1 MVHKIVRTERLEL
14 VDRQGRL
21 RAVLAYE
28 EDSEAPS
35 LAFLDADGQTR
46 VIVGISWNQMPQIQ
60 LAAPDGTARVALVVR
75 PDGMGIVVVGAVI
88 GLVLSVALSRSLA
101 SFVFGVSVL
110 DPGTFAGVAVVLMG
124 VALAASYIPAVRAT
138 RVNPVESLSRE

>member
-1 MVHKIVRTERLEL
+1 MVDKIVQTERLEL
-14 VDRQGRL
+14 VDRHGRL
-21 RAVLAYE
+21 RAVLACE

-75 PDGMGIVVVGAVI
+75 PDGMGMVVI
-88 GLVLSVALSRSLA
+88 MDEQQRSKTMTPT
-101 SFVFGVSVL
+101 
-110 DPGTFAGVAVVLMG
+110 DT
-124 VALAASYIPAVRAT
+124 
-138 RVNPVESLSRE
+138 